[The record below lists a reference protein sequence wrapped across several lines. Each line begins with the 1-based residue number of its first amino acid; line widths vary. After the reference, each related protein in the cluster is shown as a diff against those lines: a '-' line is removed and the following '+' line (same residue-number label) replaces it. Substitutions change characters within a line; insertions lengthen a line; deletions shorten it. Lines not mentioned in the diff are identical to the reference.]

1 MREQRPQAQQ
11 DDGIPL
17 HARRAQAHM
26 RDGAWSGI
34 SRQDYII
41 AKLADTQ
48 VEVRSFV
55 SVQKALRD
63 SVTDLAKEV
72 RLTASYG

>member
-1 MREQRPQAQQ
+1 
-11 DDGIPL
+11 
-17 HARRAQAHM
+17 M